1 MVLLSGFKTPFLMD
15 NIHNMNKKYAV
26 LLVNLGTPA
35 NDDVKSVKAFLKQ
48 FLSDK
53 RVVDLP
59 RILWLPLLN
68 FVILP
73 FRSKTATK
81 AYKKIWAPTG
91 SPLRIMTERLL
102 NKLSNELE
110 PQAIT
115 CDFAMTYGKP
125 SIADTLVKLEKK
137 GITDITIIPLYPQ
150 YSVSTTAPVFD
161 QVADY
166 VKNQMNFP
174 AINFKHDY
182 HDHPLYIDA
191 LCQSIKKQ
199 WDETGKSEKLVFSFH
214 GIPKRFVTK
223 GDPYQQ
229 HCERTT
235 ELVVKQ
241 LGLNPSEYLLAY
253 QSRFGKEEW
262 LTPYVDKEL
271 VSLAQ
276 SGCASIDVLCPAFA
290 TDCLETLEEMAMEN
304 EALFLQTGGKQF
316 NYISCLN
323 DDDSQV
329 KLMAHLALNK

>member
-1 MVLLSGFKTPFLMD
+1 MD
-15 NIHNMNKKYAV
+15 KYKNMNKKSAV

-35 NDDVKSVKAFLKQ
+35 EDNVKSVKAFLKQ

-59 RILWLPLLN
+59 RVLWLPLLN
-68 FVILP
+68 FIILP
-73 FRSKTATK
+73 FRSKKATK
-81 AYKKIWAPTG
+81 AYKKIWTPTG
-91 SPLRIMTERLL
+91 SPLRIMTERLV
-102 NKLSNELE
+102 NRVGVALE
-110 PQAIT
+110 DHEVS

-125 SIADTLVKLEKK
+125 SIAETILKLHKN
-137 GITDITIIPLYPQ
+137 GITDLTIIPLYPQ

-161 QVADY
+161 QVADL
-166 VKNQMNFP
+166 VKSQVDFP

-199 WDETGKSEKLVFSFH
+199 WAQTGQAEKLVFSFH
-214 GIPKRFVTK
+214 GIPKRYVKK
-223 GDPYQQ
+223 GDPYQK

-235 ELVVKQ
+235 ELVVEQ
-241 LGLNPSEYLLAY
+241 LGLDKSEYLLAY

-271 VSLAQ
+271 ESLAQ

-304 EALFLQTGGKQF
+304 EDIFLQAGGKSF
-316 NYISCLN
+316 NYIPCLN
-323 DDDSQV
+323 DDDSQA
-329 KLMAHLALNK
+329 KLMASLAFNK

>member
-1 MVLLSGFKTPFLMD
+1 
-15 NIHNMNKKYAV
+15 MNKKHAV
-26 LLVNLGTPA
+26 LLVNLGTPEKD
-35 NDDVKSVKAFLKQ
+35 NVKSVKSFLKQ

-59 RILWLPLLN
+59 RILWIPLLN
-68 FVILP
+68 GIILP
-73 FRSKTATK
+73 FRSKKATK
-81 AYKKIWAPTG
+81 AYKKIWTPSG
-91 SPLRIMTERLL
+91 SPLRIFTERLVH
-102 NKLSNELE
+102 KLDTALE
-110 PQAIT
+110 KHRVT

-125 SIADTLVKLEKK
+125 SIADTIIKLEKK
-137 GITDITIIPLYPQ
+137 GITDLTIIPLYPQ

-161 QVADY
+161 QVADLI
-166 VKNQMNFP
+166 KHKINFP

-199 WDETGKSEKLVFSFH
+199 WDETGQSQKLVFSFH
-214 GIPKRFVTK
+214 GIPKRYVTK
-223 GDPYQQ
+223 GDPYQK

-241 LGLNPSEYLLAY
+241 LGLDESQYLLAY

-262 LTPYVDKEL
+262 LTPYVDIEL
-271 VSLAQ
+271 ENLAK
-276 SGCASIDVLCPAFA
+276 SGCTSIDVLCPAFS

-304 EALFLQTGGKQF
+304 ENIFLQAGGSTF